1 MKFLNTKEQEST
13 VTIFVC
19 FLLTSTAW
27 LSWEY
32 HILEQALPVPSEL
45 LTMGI
50 GYLLQAAGIGVF
62 ALLARYRKPLADRIF
77 PVALAAHL
85 LCLIPA
91 ALSPY
96 PAGSLAFGFLMNLAC
111 GVIAGYY
118 LYDLTRKVPAERTA
132 TVFSTGY
139 GLAILASWLLTLAG
153 GRSVYNSAKIVI
165 ICIALTTAALAA
177 DRLFCKK
184 EEPGRTEA
192 AASSGPGNAKA
203 AASSGPVNAKAAASL
218 GLANAEAATPSG
230 SGKAKRR
237 RAAGKELLWL
247 LCILVLLFS
256 LVNSSGF
263 AFPAADLGKAVNLE
277 LSRLVYAA
285 GLIIAGF
292 VTDRNRKHGAIC
304 ALMAL
309 VIPFIILALQGETL
323 PAIVFWV
330 LSYFTFGFYSVYRV
344 ILFSDHAA
352 ERDMLFLSGFGLMLG
367 RVGDAFGEMICIA
380 LTGRLAVQI
389 AVTAILFAA
398 ATVVFFKAYNVLYV
412 PETER
417 VLSERE
423 KFHYFAME
431 HDLSAREQDMLRL
444 LLEQKTNSEIA
455 GALFISENT
464 VKFHIKNLLQKTGCK
479 NRKELVAAYMAYSA
493 EG

>member
-1 MKFLNTKEQEST
+1 M
-13 VTIFVC
+13 TIFLC

-32 HILEQALPVPSEL
+32 HLLEQALPVSSEL

-62 ALLARYRKPLADRIF
+62 ALLARYRQPLADRIF
-77 PVALAAHL
+77 PASLAAHL

-91 ALSPY
+91 VLSPY
-96 PAGSLAFGFLMNLAC
+96 PAGSLAFGFLMNLVC

-118 LYDLTRKVPAERTA
+118 LYDLTRKVPSERTA
-132 TVFSTGY
+132 TVFSIGY

-165 ICIALTTAALAA
+165 ICIILTAAALVADRYFRRKEGQGNAVAAGSEALIGTGSEALIGAA
-177 DRLFCKK
+177 DAGPAFAGAGK
-184 EEPGRTEA
+184 EPAGGAAGAASPGPGR
-192 AASSGPGNAKA
+192 
-203 AASSGPVNAKAAASL
+203 
-218 GLANAEAATPSG
+218 
-230 SGKAKRR
+230 AKRR
-237 RAAGKELLWL
+237 GIAGQELLWL
-247 LCILVLLFS
+247 LCVLVLLFS
-256 LVNSSGF
+256 MVNSSGF

-344 ILFSDHAA
+344 ILFSDYAA

-380 LTGRLAVQI
+380 LTGRLPVQI

-398 ATVVFFKAYNVLYV
+398 ATVVFFKVYNVLYV

-417 VLSERE
+417 VMSERE

-455 GALFISENT
+455 GVLFISENT

>member
-13 VTIFVC
+13 VTIFLC

-96 PAGSLAFGFLMNLAC
+96 PAGSLAFGFLMNLVC

-118 LYDLTRKVPAERTA
+118 LYDLTRKVPAKRTA

-165 ICIALTTAALAA
+165 ICIALTAAALAA

-184 EEPGRTEA
+184 EGSGKAEA
-192 AASSGPGNAKA
+192 AAPSGTGKAGTGNAKA
-203 AASSGPVNAKAAASL
+203 AAPSGP
-218 GLANAEAATPSG
+218 
-230 SGKAKRR
+230 GKAKRR
-237 RAAGKELLWL
+237 GPAGKELLWL
-247 LCILVLLFS
+247 LCVLVLLFS

-344 ILFSDHAA
+344 ILFSDYAA

-367 RVGDAFGEMICIA
+367 RVGDALGEMICIA
-380 LTGRLAVQI
+380 LAGRLPVQI
-389 AVTAILFAA
+389 AVTAVLFAA

-493 EG
+493 E

>member
-1 MKFLNTKEQEST
+1 M
-13 VTIFVC
+13 TIFVC

-32 HILEQALPVPSEL
+32 HILEQALPIPSEL

-91 ALSPY
+91 ALSHY

-118 LYDLTRKVPAERTA
+118 LYDLTRKVPAKRTA

-184 EEPGRTEA
+184 EEPGRAEA
-192 AASSGPGNAKA
+192 AASSGPGNVKA

-230 SGKAKRR
+230 PGKAKRR

-344 ILFSDHAA
+344 ILFSDYAVQ
-352 ERDMLFLSGFGLMLG
+352 RDMLFLSGFGLMLG

-380 LTGRLAVQI
+380 LTGRLPVQI

-398 ATVVFFKAYNVLYV
+398 ATVVFFQVYNVLYV

>member
-1 MKFLNTKEQEST
+1 M
-13 VTIFVC
+13 TIFLC

-32 HILEQALPVPSEL
+32 HILEQALPIPSEL

-192 AASSGPGNAKA
+192 AASSGPGRTEATASSGPGNAKA
-203 AASSGPVNAKAAASL
+203 AAPSGPAS
-218 GLANAEAATPSG
+218 AEAATPSG
-230 SGKAKRR
+230 PGKAKRR

-367 RVGDAFGEMICIA
+367 RVGDALGEMICIA
-380 LTGRLAVQI
+380 LAGRLPVQI

>member
-1 MKFLNTKEQEST
+1 M
-13 VTIFVC
+13 TIFVC

-96 PAGSLAFGFLMNLAC
+96 PAGSLAFGFLMNIAC

-118 LYDLTRKVPAERTA
+118 LYDLTRKAPAERTA

-165 ICIALTTAALAA
+165 ICIALTAAALAA

-184 EEPGRTEA
+184 EGSGKAEA
-192 AASSGPGNAKA
+192 AAPSGTGKAGTGNAKA
-203 AASSGPVNAKAAASL
+203 AAPSGP
-218 GLANAEAATPSG
+218 
-230 SGKAKRR
+230 GKAKRR
-237 RAAGKELLWL
+237 GPAGKELLWL

-304 ALMAL
+304 ALAAL

-323 PAIVFWV
+323 PVVVFWV

-344 ILFSDHAA
+344 ILFSDYAA
-352 ERDMLFLSGFGLMLG
+352 ERDMLFLSGLGLMLG

-380 LTGRLAVQI
+380 LAGHLPVQV
-389 AVTAILFAA
+389 AVTALLFAG
-398 ATVVFFKAYNVLYV
+398 ATAMFFKAYNVLYV

-431 HDLSAREQDMLRL
+431 HDLSAREQDVLRL
-444 LLEQKTNSEIA
+444 LLEQKTNAEIA
-455 GALFISENT
+455 DSLFISENT
-464 VKFHIKNLLQKTGCK
+464 VKFHVKNLLQKTGRK
-479 NRKELVAAYMAYSA
+479 NRKDLAAAYMAYSA

>member
-118 LYDLTRKVPAERTA
+118 LYDLTRKVPAKRTA

-165 ICIALTTAALAA
+165 ICIAFTTAALAA

-184 EEPGRTEA
+184 EEPGRVEA
-192 AASSGPGNAKA
+192 SASSGPGNAKA
-203 AASSGPVNAKAAASL
+203 AASSGLASAEATTSS
-218 GLANAEAATPSG
+218 GPASAEAATPSG
-230 SGKAKRR
+230 PGKAKR

-380 LTGRLAVQI
+380 LTGRLPVQI

-398 ATVVFFKAYNVLYV
+398 ATVVFFKVYNVLYV

-455 GALFISENT
+455 GVLFISENT

-493 EG
+493 E

>member
-1 MKFLNTKEQEST
+1 M
-13 VTIFVC
+13 
-19 FLLTSTAW
+19 
-27 LSWEY
+27 
-32 HILEQALPVPSEL
+32 
-45 LTMGI
+45 
-50 GYLLQAAGIGVF
+50 
-62 ALLARYRKPLADRIF
+62 
-77 PVALAAHL
+77 
-85 LCLIPA
+85 
-91 ALSPY
+91 
-96 PAGSLAFGFLMNLAC
+96 
-111 GVIAGYY
+111 
-118 LYDLTRKVPAERTA
+118 
-132 TVFSTGY
+132 
-139 GLAILASWLLTLAG
+139 
-153 GRSVYNSAKIVI
+153 
-165 ICIALTTAALAA
+165 
-177 DRLFCKK
+177 
-184 EEPGRTEA
+184 
-192 AASSGPGNAKA
+192 
-203 AASSGPVNAKAAASL
+203 
-218 GLANAEAATPSG
+218 
-230 SGKAKRR
+230 
-237 RAAGKELLWL
+237 
-247 LCILVLLFS
+247 
-256 LVNSSGF
+256 NSSGF

-292 VTDRNRKHGAIC
+292 VTDRNRKYGAIC

-344 ILFSDHAA
+344 ILFSDYARR
-352 ERDMLFLSGFGLMLG
+352 RDMLFLSGFGLMLG
-367 RVGDAFGEMICIA
+367 RVGDALGEMICIA
-380 LTGRLAVQI
+380 LAGRLPVQI

>member
-1 MKFLNTKEQEST
+1 M
-13 VTIFVC
+13 
-19 FLLTSTAW
+19 
-27 LSWEY
+27 
-32 HILEQALPVPSEL
+32 
-45 LTMGI
+45 
-50 GYLLQAAGIGVF
+50 
-62 ALLARYRKPLADRIF
+62 
-77 PVALAAHL
+77 
-85 LCLIPA
+85 
-91 ALSPY
+91 
-96 PAGSLAFGFLMNLAC
+96 
-111 GVIAGYY
+111 
-118 LYDLTRKVPAERTA
+118 
-132 TVFSTGY
+132 FSTGY

-203 AASSGPVNAKAAASL
+203 AASSDLASAEATTSSGPAS
-218 GLANAEAATPSG
+218 AEAATPSG
-230 SGKAKRR
+230 PGKAKRR
-237 RAAGKELLWL
+237 GAAGKELLWL

-263 AFPAADLGKAVNLE
+263 AFPAADLGKTVNLE

-344 ILFSDHAA
+344 ILFSDYAA

-367 RVGDAFGEMICIA
+367 RIGDALGEMICIA
-380 LTGRLAVQI
+380 LAGRLPVQI
-389 AVTAILFAA
+389 AVTAVLFAA
-398 ATVVFFKAYNVLYV
+398 ATVVFFKVYNVLYV

-493 EG
+493 GG

>member
-184 EEPGRTEA
+184 EEPGRVEA
-192 AASSGPGNAKA
+192 SASSGPGNAKA
-203 AASSGPVNAKAAASL
+203 AASSDLASAEATTSSGP
-218 GLANAEAATPSG
+218 ANAEAATPSG

-237 RAAGKELLWL
+237 AAGKELLWL
-247 LCILVLLFS
+247 LCVLVLLFS

-344 ILFSDHAA
+344 ILFSDYAA

-367 RVGDAFGEMICIA
+367 RVGDALGEMICIA
-380 LTGRLAVQI
+380 LAGLLPVQI

-398 ATVVFFKAYNVLYV
+398 ATVVFFKVYNVLYV

>member
-1 MKFLNTKEQEST
+1 MKHCIQEKESIA
-13 VTIFVC
+13 TIFLC

-32 HILEQALPVPSEL
+32 HLLEQTLPVPSEL

-62 ALLARYRKPLADRIF
+62 ALLVRHRQPLADRIF
-77 PVALAAHL
+77 PVSLAAHL

-91 ALSPY
+91 VMSPY

-118 LYDLTRKVPAERTA
+118 LYDLTRKVPSERTA
-132 TVFSTGY
+132 AVFSIGY

-165 ICIALTTAALAA
+165 ICIGLTAATLAA
-177 DRLFCKK
+177 DCFFRKK
-184 EEPGRTEA
+184 ERQGGVSAVEEASAGAAKEPPAQTARTLSPGA
-192 AASSGPGNAKA
+192 AK
-203 AASSGPVNAKAAASL
+203 
-218 GLANAEAATPSG
+218 TPSAG
-230 SGKAKRR
+230 GAKTLSAGAAGAKRR
-237 RAAGKELLWL
+237 GVAGKNLLWML
-247 LCILVLLFS
+247 GALVLLFS

-285 GLIIAGF
+285 GLIIAGI
-292 VTDRNRKHGAIC
+292 VTDRNRKWGAIC
-304 ALMAL
+304 ALAAL

-323 PAIVFWV
+323 PVVVFWV

-344 ILFSDHAA
+344 ILFSDYAA
-352 ERDMLFLSGFGLMLG
+352 ERDMLFLSGLGLMLG

-380 LTGRLAVQI
+380 LAGHLPVQV
-389 AVTAILFAA
+389 AVTALLFAG
-398 ATVVFFKAYNVLYV
+398 ATAMFFKAYNVLYV

-431 HDLSAREQDMLRL
+431 HDLSAREQDVLRL
-444 LLEQKTNSEIA
+444 VLEQKTNAEIA
-455 GALFISENT
+455 DLLFISENT
-464 VKFHIKNLLQKTGCK
+464 VKFHVKNLLQKTGCK
-479 NRKELVAAYMAYSA
+479 NRKELAAAYMAYLA

>member
-1 MKFLNTKEQEST
+1 M
-13 VTIFVC
+13 TIFLC

-32 HILEQALPVPSEL
+32 HLLEQALPVSSEL

-62 ALLARYRKPLADRIF
+62 ALLARYRQPLADRIF
-77 PVALAAHL
+77 PASLAAHL

-91 ALSPY
+91 VLSPY
-96 PAGSLAFGFLMNLAC
+96 PAGSLAFGFLMNLVC
-111 GVIAGYY
+111 GVIAGHY
-118 LYDLTRKVPAERTA
+118 LYDLTRKVPSERTA
-132 TVFSTGY
+132 TVFSIGY
-139 GLAILASWLLTLAG
+139 GLAISASWLLTLAG

-165 ICIALTTAALAA
+165 ICIILTAAALVA
-177 DRLFCKK
+177 DRYFRRK
-184 EEPGRTEA
+184 EGQGNAVAAGSEALIGTGSEALIGA
-192 AASSGPGNAKA
+192 AAAGPASAGTGKEASGA
-203 AASSGPVNAKAAASL
+203 AAGAGKEAT
-218 GLANAEAATPSG
+218 AEQG
-230 SGKAKRR
+230 RAKRR
-237 RAAGKELLWL
+237 GAAGQELLWL
-247 LCILVLLFS
+247 LCVLVLLFS

-344 ILFSDHAA
+344 ILFSDYAA

-367 RVGDAFGEMICIA
+367 RVGDALGEMICIA
-380 LTGRLAVQI
+380 LAGLLPVQI

-398 ATVVFFKAYNVLYV
+398 ATVVFFKVYNVLYV

-417 VLSERE
+417 VMSERE

-479 NRKELVAAYMAYSA
+479 NRKELAAAYMAYLA

>member
-139 GLAILASWLLTLAG
+139 GLAILTSWLLTLAG

-184 EEPGRTEA
+184 EEPGRVEA
-192 AASSGPGNAKA
+192 TTSSGPGNAKA
-203 AASSGPVNAKAAASL
+203 AASSG
-218 GLANAEAATPSG
+218 LAGAEATTSSGPDNAEAATPSG
-230 SGKAKRR
+230 SGKAKR

-380 LTGRLAVQI
+380 LTGRLPVQI

-398 ATVVFFKAYNVLYV
+398 ATVVFFKVYNVLYV

-455 GALFISENT
+455 GVLFISENT

>member
-32 HILEQALPVPSEL
+32 HILEQSLPIPSEL

-96 PAGSLAFGFLMNLAC
+96 PAGSLAFGFLMNLVC

-184 EEPGRTEA
+184 EEPGRVEA
-192 AASSGPGNAKA
+192 TTSSGP
-203 AASSGPVNAKAAASL
+203 AS
-218 GLANAEAATPSG
+218 AEAATPSG
-230 SGKAKRR
+230 PGKAKR

-367 RVGDAFGEMICIA
+367 RVGDALGEMICIA
-380 LTGRLAVQI
+380 LAGRLPVQI
-389 AVTAILFAA
+389 AVTAVLFAA
-398 ATVVFFKAYNVLYV
+398 ATVVFFKVYNVLYV

-455 GALFISENT
+455 GVLFISENT

>member
-203 AASSGPVNAKAAASL
+203 AASSDLASAETSASSGPAS
-218 GLANAEAATPSG
+218 AEAATPSG
-230 SGKAKRR
+230 PGKAKR

-380 LTGRLAVQI
+380 LTGRLPVQI

-398 ATVVFFKAYNVLYV
+398 ATVVFFKVYNVLYV

-455 GALFISENT
+455 GVLFISENT

-493 EG
+493 E

>member
-1 MKFLNTKEQEST
+1 M
-13 VTIFVC
+13 TIFVC

-118 LYDLTRKVPAERTA
+118 LYDLTRKVPAKRTA

-184 EEPGRTEA
+184 EEPGRVEA
-192 AASSGPGNAKA
+192 SASSGPGNAKA
-203 AASSGPVNAKAAASL
+203 AASSGLASAEATTSS
-218 GLANAEAATPSG
+218 GPANAEAATPSG
-230 SGKAKRR
+230 PGKAKR

-292 VTDRNRKHGAIC
+292 VTDRKHS
-304 ALMAL
+304 AL
-309 VIPFIILALQGETL
+309 
-323 PAIVFWV
+323 
-330 LSYFTFGFYSVYRV
+330 LSR
-344 ILFSDHAA
+344 
-352 ERDMLFLSGFGLMLG
+352 
-367 RVGDAFGEMICIA
+367 
-380 LTGRLAVQI
+380 
-389 AVTAILFAA
+389 
-398 ATVVFFKAYNVLYV
+398 
-412 PETER
+412 
-417 VLSERE
+417 
-423 KFHYFAME
+423 
-431 HDLSAREQDMLRL
+431 
-444 LLEQKTNSEIA
+444 
-455 GALFISENT
+455 
-464 VKFHIKNLLQKTGCK
+464 NLK
-479 NRKELVAAYMAYSA
+479 RMR
-493 EG
+493 

>member
-1 MKFLNTKEQEST
+1 MKHCIQEKESIA
-13 VTIFVC
+13 TIFLC

-32 HILEQALPVPSEL
+32 HLLEQTLPVPSEL

-62 ALLARYRKPLADRIF
+62 ALLVRHRQPLADRIF
-77 PVALAAHL
+77 PVSLAAHL

-91 ALSPY
+91 VMSPY
-96 PAGSLAFGFLMNLAC
+96 PAGSLAFGFLMNLVC

-118 LYDLTRKVPAERTA
+118 LYGLTRKVPAERTA
-132 TVFSTGY
+132 KVFSVGY
-139 GLAILASWLLTLAG
+139 GLAILASWLLTLVG
-153 GRSVYNSAKIVI
+153 GRGVYNSAKIVI
-165 ICIALTTAALAA
+165 ICIVLTAAALVS
-177 DRLFCKK
+177 DRFFREK
-184 EEPGRTEA
+184 EGQESAPAGTT
-192 AASSGPGNAKA
+192 G
-203 AASSGPVNAKAAASL
+203 
-218 GLANAEAATPSG
+218 T
-230 SGKAKRR
+230 KRR
-237 RAAGKELLWL
+237 GAAGKDLLWML
-247 LCILVLLFS
+247 GVLVLLFS

-263 AFPAADLGKAVNLE
+263 AFPAADLGRAVNLE

-285 GLIIAGF
+285 GLIIAGI

-304 ALMAL
+304 ALAAL

-323 PAIVFWV
+323 PVVVFWV

-344 ILFSDHAA
+344 ILFSDYAA
-352 ERDMLFLSGFGLMLG
+352 ERDMLFLSGLGLMLG

-380 LTGRLAVQI
+380 LAGHLPVQV
-389 AVTAILFAA
+389 AVTALLFAG
-398 ATVVFFKAYNVLYV
+398 ATAIFFKVYNVLYV

-431 HDLSAREQDMLRL
+431 HDLSAREQDVLRL
-444 LLEQKTNSEIA
+444 VLEQKTNAEIA
-455 GALFISENT
+455 DSLFISENT
-464 VKFHIKNLLQKTGCK
+464 VKFHVKNLLQKTGRK
-479 NRKELVAAYMAYSA
+479 NRKDLAAAYMAYSA

>member
-1 MKFLNTKEQEST
+1 M
-13 VTIFVC
+13 TIFVC

-139 GLAILASWLLTLAG
+139 GLAILTSWLLTLAC

-184 EEPGRTEA
+184 EEPGRVEA
-192 AASSGPGNAKA
+192 TTSSGPGNAKA
-203 AASSGPVNAKAAASL
+203 AASSG
-218 GLANAEAATPSG
+218 LAGAEATTSSGPDNAEAATPSG

-237 RAAGKELLWL
+237 VAGKELLWL

-380 LTGRLAVQI
+380 LTGRLPVQI

-398 ATVVFFKAYNVLYV
+398 ATVVFFKVYNVLYV

-455 GALFISENT
+455 GVLFISENT

>member
-118 LYDLTRKVPAERTA
+118 LYDLTRKVPAKRTA

-184 EEPGRTEA
+184 EEPGRVEA
-192 AASSGPGNAKA
+192 TTSSGPGNAKA
-203 AASSGPVNAKAAASL
+203 AASSGLAGAEATTSSGP
-218 GLANAEAATPSG
+218 ANAEAATPSG
-230 SGKAKRR
+230 SGKAKR

-344 ILFSDHAA
+344 ILFSDYAVQ
-352 ERDMLFLSGFGLMLG
+352 RDMLFLSGFGLMLG

-380 LTGRLAVQI
+380 LTGRLPVQI

-398 ATVVFFKAYNVLYV
+398 ATVVFFKVYNVLYV

-455 GALFISENT
+455 GVLFISENT

>member
-1 MKFLNTKEQEST
+1 MITARACDRERASGQIDKELFEMKYFNKEKESIA
-13 VTIFVC
+13 TIFLC

-32 HILEQALPVPSEL
+32 HLLEQTLPISSEL

-50 GYLLQAAGIGVF
+50 SYLLQAAGIGVF
-62 ALLARYRKPLADRIF
+62 ALLIRYRQPLADRIF
-77 PVALAAHL
+77 PVSLAAHL

-91 ALSPY
+91 AMSPY
-96 PAGSLAFGFLMNLAC
+96 PAGSLAFGFMMNLVC

-118 LYDLTRKVPAERTA
+118 LYGLARKVPAERTA
-132 TVFSTGY
+132 KAFSIGY

-153 GRSVYNSAKIVI
+153 GRSVYSSAKIVI
-165 ICIALTTAALAA
+165 ICIVLTAAALASE
-177 DRLFCKK
+177 RFFRKK
-184 EEPGRTEA
+184 EGQESAPAGTT
-192 AASSGPGNAKA
+192 G
-203 AASSGPVNAKAAASL
+203 
-218 GLANAEAATPSG
+218 T
-230 SGKAKRR
+230 KRR
-237 RAAGKELLWL
+237 GAAGKDLLWML
-247 LCILVLLFS
+247 GVLVLLFS

-263 AFPAADLGKAVNLE
+263 AFPAADLGRAVNLE

-285 GLIIAGF
+285 GLIIAGI

-304 ALMAL
+304 ALAAL

-323 PAIVFWV
+323 PVVVFWV

-344 ILFSDHAA
+344 ILFSDYAA
-352 ERDMLFLSGFGLMLG
+352 ERDMLFLSGLGLMLG

-380 LTGRLAVQI
+380 LAGHLPVQV
-389 AVTAILFAA
+389 AATALLFAG
-398 ATVVFFKAYNVLYV
+398 ATAMFFKVYNVLYV

-431 HDLSAREQDMLRL
+431 HDLSAREQDVLRL
-444 LLEQKTNSEIA
+444 LLEQKTNAEIA
-455 GALFISENT
+455 DLLFISENT
-464 VKFHIKNLLQKTGCK
+464 VKFHVKNLLQKTGRK
-479 NRKELVAAYMAYSA
+479 NRKELAAAYMAYSA

>member
-118 LYDLTRKVPAERTA
+118 LYDLTRKVPAKRTA

-139 GLAILASWLLTLAG
+139 GLAILAFWLLTLAG

-184 EEPGRTEA
+184 EEPGRVEA
-192 AASSGPGNAKA
+192 SASSGPGNAKA
-203 AASSGPVNAKAAASL
+203 AASSGLASAEATTSS
-218 GLANAEAATPSG
+218 GPANAEAATPSG
-230 SGKAKRR
+230 PGKAKR

-398 ATVVFFKAYNVLYV
+398 TTVVFFKVYNVLYV

-455 GALFISENT
+455 GVLFISENT

-493 EG
+493 E

>member
-13 VTIFVC
+13 VTIFLC

-32 HILEQALPVPSEL
+32 HILEQALPIPSEL

-96 PAGSLAFGFLMNLAC
+96 PAGSLAFGFLMNIAC

-118 LYDLTRKVPAERTA
+118 LYDLTRKAPAERTA

-139 GLAILASWLLTLAG
+139 GLAILTSWLLTLAG

-184 EEPGRTEA
+184 EEPGRVEA
-192 AASSGPGNAKA
+192 SASSGPGNAKA
-203 AASSGPVNAKAAASL
+203 AASSGLASAEATTSS
-218 GLANAEAATPSG
+218 GPANAEAATPSG
-230 SGKAKRR
+230 SGKAKR

-344 ILFSDHAA
+344 ILFSDYAA

-367 RVGDAFGEMICIA
+367 RVGDALGEMICIA
-380 LTGRLAVQI
+380 LAGRLPVQI

-455 GALFISENT
+455 GVLFISENT

>member
-1 MKFLNTKEQEST
+1 M
-13 VTIFVC
+13 TIFVC

-32 HILEQALPVPSEL
+32 HILEQELPVPSEL

-62 ALLARYRKPLADRIF
+62 ALLARYREPLADRIF

-184 EEPGRTEA
+184 EEPGRAEA
-192 AASSGPGNAKA
+192 AASSGPGNVKA

-344 ILFSDHAA
+344 ILFSDYAVQ
-352 ERDMLFLSGFGLMLG
+352 RDMLFLSGFGLMLG

-398 ATVVFFKAYNVLYV
+398 ATVVFFQVYNVLYV

>member
-139 GLAILASWLLTLAG
+139 GLAILTSWLLTLAG

-184 EEPGRTEA
+184 EEPGRVEA
-192 AASSGPGNAKA
+192 TTSSGPGNAKA
-203 AASSGPVNAKAAASL
+203 AASSG
-218 GLANAEAATPSG
+218 LAGAEATTSSGPDNAEAATPSG
-230 SGKAKRR
+230 SGKAKR

-380 LTGRLAVQI
+380 LTGRLPVQI

-398 ATVVFFKAYNVLYV
+398 ATVVFFKVYNVLYV

-455 GALFISENT
+455 GVLFISENT

-493 EG
+493 E